1 MAQSTNITTIVKK
14 TKKISKVILIGGDAT
29 TGHMVR
35 KGRKTNDS
43 SLKIIRT
50 GIKKSFQRLQVQKND
65 VSLHRFRREGN

>member
-14 TKKISKVILIGGDAT
+14 QKKISKVILIGGDAT

-50 GIKKSFQRLQVQKND
+50 GIKKSF
-65 VSLHRFRREGN
+65 